1 MPFLDDASLGKKRS
15 NIWACNADFVALAAG
30 DHEEHAH
37 LLAGFFMELG
47 QEVGCCSQAQA
58 GTARTHQLYSGDP
71 YLASGPHKIVL
82 CSACCVEE
90 FQARLHHVDL

>member
-1 MPFLDDASLGKKRS
+1 MQTSGAEDATDQLLLAAARWVAHVPFLDDASLGKKRS

-47 QEVGCCSQAQA
+47 QEVGCWLHLQHI
-58 GTARTHQLYSGDP
+58 HQ
-71 YLASGPHKIVL
+71 
-82 CSACCVEE
+82 
-90 FQARLHHVDL
+90 